1 MLGWVDHLNANI
13 DPDRN
18 PQEYLSTLNR
28 IFKLVALRAFPDRQ
42 CALLNG
48 QEWVDFLAE
57 KMTKSGSI
65 GSLGVLASGP
75 YEPAPGFDPQ
85 QMSELT
91 RKWIKQH
98 G

>member
-13 DPDRN
+13 DPKRH

-28 IFKLVALRAFPDRQ
+28 IFKLVALRAFPGEQ

-48 QEWVDFLAE
+48 QEWADFLAE
-57 KMTKSGSI
+57 KMSKSGSVE
-65 GSLGVLASGP
+65 SLGVLASGP
-75 YEPAPGFDPQ
+75 YDPAPSFDPD

-91 RKWIKQH
+91 RYWIRQH